1 MLSIFPTVKSQTNP
15 EDSEISSPGIISS
28 TVIFASTPSVI
39 FDYDANKVTLTS
51 NKTDY
56 KLKEILSGEL
66 GLIINNSAQ

>member
-1 MLSIFPTVKSQTNP
+1 MKTK
-15 EDSEISSPGIISS
+15 
-28 TVIFASTPSVI
+28 IFASTPSVI